1 MLLSQSHPY
10 LVHSFCWDSAERW
23 SCLILSASLPPPA
36 AELALVFGICELFVA
51 VIGASHC
58 AVLCSSNQA
67 RSRRHPVFGM
77 IYLKHVSV
85 LSWPGALWKRKGNSA
100 LRSKW
105 KCSLSWWDG
114 GKNSYTFGAAEWGS
128 VLPWKKP
135 AGLFLIPTCMQVNTC
150 LILFMSKLGANV
162 NYPPWK
168 KFQRP
173 GWAACECVCVWWGG
187 RESNLL

>member
-1 MLLSQSHPY
+1 MLLPQSHPY

-36 AELALVFGICELFVA
+36 AELALVFGIRELFVA
-51 VIGASHC
+51 VVGASHC
-58 AVLCSSNQA
+58 AILCSSNQA

-114 GKNSYTFGAAEWGS
+114 EQLHLWSGKMRQRAAVVETS
-128 VLPWKKP
+128 RPVS
-135 AGLFLIPTCMQVNTC
+135 NT
-150 LILFMSKLGANV
+150 
-162 NYPPWK
+162 
-168 KFQRP
+168 
-173 GWAACECVCVWWGG
+173 
-187 RESNLL
+187 NLYASEHMPHPFHE